1 MPLLELYS
9 GAGGSMA
16 TQGIEEVT
24 ENAIRAVARDCGSLS
39 MECSDV
45 AGYVKGV
52 GQRIGEHL
60 KMLDQLEEVTTRL
73 LGDQARVS
81 DSTDEA
87 RLLSEQ
93 AKAKLD
99 AGREAIEGTIQGFKG
114 LTDLIVQLGERMA
127 GFASAMSQ
135 VQTVSSTIETI
146 ARKTNM
152 LALNATIEAARAGDA
167 GRSFAVVA
175 AEVKKL
181 AHDTRAATSQIASTI
196 GELTREAGAVTTEIK
211 TGVERSRAA
220 QSGFGTI
227 SETVREVTEIVGMV
241 DRQTEGI
248 AHSTSMIQTSVDRVK
263 AGLTDFAGDAR
274 ANGSELLS
282 AQKRLAHLEMLSN
295 TMLDTLA
302 NSGAEIDDTPFILK
316 AQEALPR
323 RSRPR
328 SSRRSTRAKSASRT
342 CSTATTRSIEG
353 TNPVQYEVRFNDA
366 ADQRC
371 PPDPRPHQ
379 GRRQPHHRLGDR
391 RHERLS
397 ADPPFRA
404 QPPAG
409 TRSGVERRALPQQ
422 AHHHRRPD
430 PHGARK
436 RPAGDARDLPDGAGR
451 QVDPGEERLR
461 SVVDQGPPLGQFR
474 ARVPRRLNLARRTA
488 PTRFTYAGHKPRLY
502 ALALGPTAHRLRL
515 QRARTRGQEWRST
528 GPSTSSRSAL
538 PKRS

>member
-1 MPLLELYS
+1 
-9 GAGGSMA
+9 MA

-45 AGYVKGV
+45 AGYVSGV
-52 GQRIGEHL
+52 STRIGEHL
-60 KMLDQLEEVTTRL
+60 KVLDQLEDVTNRL
-73 LGDQARVS
+73 LSDQARVS

-93 AKAKLD
+93 AKAKLE
-99 AGREAIEGTIQGFKG
+99 AGRDAIEGTIAGFKG

-127 GFASAMSQ
+127 GFASAMNQ
-135 VQTVSSTIETI
+135 VQMVSSTIETI

-211 TGVERSRAA
+211 SGVERSRAA

-227 SETVREVTEIVGMV
+227 SETVREVSEIVGMV

-274 ANGSELLS
+274 ANGTELQT
-282 AQKRLAHLEMLSN
+282 AQKRLAHLELLSN

-316 AQEALPR
+316 AQEVGHQIMAAIDQAIDSGELSLEDAFDR
-323 RSRPR
+323 DY
-328 SSRRSTRAKSASRT
+328 KMV
-342 CSTATTRSIEG
+342 EG
-353 TNPVQYEVRFNDA
+353 SNPVQYDVRFNPA
-366 ADQRC
+366 ADKYVRPILDRTKGADGRIIGSAIGDMNGYLPTHLSERSLPQG
-371 PPDPRPHQ
+371 PDPVWNDEHCRNKRILIDDTTRAALASDKPATLATYRMELGDKFIPVKNVFVPLHFK
-379 GRRQPHHRLGDR
+379 GRRWGNFEL
-391 RHERLS
+391 
-397 ADPPFRA
+397 AY
-404 QPPAG
+404 
-409 TRSGVERRALPQQ
+409 
-422 AHHHRRPD
+422 
-430 PHGARK
+430 
-436 RPAGDARDLPDGAGR
+436 RDD
-451 QVDPGEERLR
+451 
-461 SVVDQGPPLGQFR
+461 
-474 ARVPRRLNLARRTA
+474 
-488 PTRFTYAGHKPRLY
+488 
-502 ALALGPTAHRLRL
+502 
-515 QRARTRGQEWRST
+515 
-528 GPSTSSRSAL
+528 
-538 PKRS
+538 

>member
-1 MPLLELYS
+1 M
-9 GAGGSMA
+9 
-16 TQGIEEVT
+16 
-24 ENAIRAVARDCGSLS
+24 
-39 MECSDV
+39 
-45 AGYVKGV
+45 
-52 GQRIGEHL
+52 

-93 AKAKLD
+93 AKAKLE
-99 AGREAIEGTIQGFKG
+99 AGREAIDGTIDGFKG

-196 GELTREAGAVTTEIK
+196 GELTREASAVTTEIK

-227 SETVREVTEIVGMV
+227 SETVREVSEIVGMV

-263 AGLTDFAGDAR
+263 AGLTDFAADAR
-274 ANGSELLS
+274 ENGKELLT
-282 AQKRLAHLEMLSN
+282 AEKRLVHLELLSN

-302 NSGAEIDDTPFILK
+302 NSGAEIDDTPFILR
-316 AQEALPR
+316 AQETCR
-323 RSRPR
+323 RIQLEIEKAIDAGETSLDDVFDQNYRM
-328 SSRRSTRAKSASRT
+328 
-342 CSTATTRSIEG
+342 IEG
-353 TNPVQYEVRFNDA
+353 SNPVQYDTRFNET
-366 ADQRC
+366 ADRHVRPILDSSENSDGRIIGC
-371 PPDPRPHQ
+371 AIGDMNGYLPTHLSKRSHPPGADPVWNDEHCRNRRILIDDTTRMALASDKPATLATYRMELGEKFIPVKNVFVPLWIK
-379 GRRQPHHRLGDR
+379 GRRWGNFEL
-391 RHERLS
+391 
-397 ADPPFRA
+397 AY
-404 QPPAG
+404 
-409 TRSGVERRALPQQ
+409 
-422 AHHHRRPD
+422 
-430 PHGARK
+430 
-436 RPAGDARDLPDGAGR
+436 RDD
-451 QVDPGEERLR
+451 
-461 SVVDQGPPLGQFR
+461 
-474 ARVPRRLNLARRTA
+474 
-488 PTRFTYAGHKPRLY
+488 
-502 ALALGPTAHRLRL
+502 
-515 QRARTRGQEWRST
+515 
-528 GPSTSSRSAL
+528 
-538 PKRS
+538 

>member
-1 MPLLELYS
+1 
-9 GAGGSMA
+9 MA
-16 TQGIEEVT
+16 TQGIEQVT

-52 GQRIGEHL
+52 SERIGEHM

-73 LGDQARVS
+73 MSDQARVS

-93 AKAKLD
+93 AKAKLE
-99 AGREAIEGTIQGFKG
+99 AGREAIDGTIDGFKG
-114 LTDLIVQLGERMA
+114 LTELIVQLGERMA
-127 GFASAMSQ
+127 GFAAAMNQ

-196 GELTREAGAVTTEIK
+196 GELTREASAVTTEIK

-220 QSGFGTI
+220 QGGFGMI
-227 SETVREVTEIVGMV
+227 NETVREVSEIVGMV

-263 AGLTDFAGDAR
+263 AGLTDFAADAR
-274 ANGSELLS
+274 DNGKELLT
-282 AQKRLAHLEMLSN
+282 AEKRLGHLEMLSN

-316 AQEALPR
+316 AQETCRQIEAAIE
-323 RSRPR
+323 RSIDAGEI
-328 SSRRSTRAKSASRT
+328 STDDVFDRDYQV
-342 CSTATTRSIEG
+342 IEG
-353 TNPVQYEVRFNDA
+353 TNPVQYAVRFNDA
-366 ADQRC
+366 ADRLVRPILDRNEASDGRIIGCAIGDMNGYLPTHLSKRSHPQG
-371 PPDPRPHQ
+371 PDPVWNDEHCRNRRILIDDTTRMALASERPATLATY
-379 GRRQPHHRLGDR
+379 RMELGDKYI
-391 RHERLS
+391 
-397 ADPPFRA
+397 PVKNVF
-404 QPPAG
+404 
-409 TRSGVERRALPQQ
+409 V
-422 AHHHRRPD
+422 
-430 PHGARK
+430 
-436 RPAGDARDLPDGAGR
+436 
-451 QVDPGEERLR
+451 
-461 SVVDQGPPLGQFR
+461 PLWI
-474 ARVPRRLNLARRTA
+474 
-488 PTRFTYAGHKPRLY
+488 
-502 ALALGPTAHRLRL
+502 
-515 QRARTRGQEWRST
+515 RGQRWGNFELAYRDD
-528 GPSTSSRSAL
+528 
-538 PKRS
+538 

>member
-1 MPLLELYS
+1 
-9 GAGGSMA
+9 MA
-16 TQGIEEVT
+16 TQGIEEIT

-45 AGYVKGV
+45 AGYVNGV

-73 LGDQARVS
+73 LSDQARVS

-99 AGREAIEGTIQGFKG
+99 AGREAIEGTIDGFKG
-114 LTDLIVQLGERMA
+114 LTELIVQLGERMA
-127 GFASAMSQ
+127 GFATAMSQ

-220 QSGFGTI
+220 QGGFSTI
-227 SETVREVTEIVGMV
+227 SDTVREVSEIVGMV

-263 AGLTDFAGDAR
+263 AGLTDFAADAR
-274 ANGSELLS
+274 DNGKELLT
-282 AQKRLAHLEMLSN
+282 AEKRLAHLEMLSN

-316 AQEALPR
+316 AQE
-323 RSRPR
+323 
-328 SSRRSTRAKSASRT
+328 T
-342 CSTATTRSIEG
+342 CRQIQAAVEHAIDSGELTVDDVFDRDYQVVEG
-353 TNPVQYEVRFNDA
+353 TNPVQYATRFNDA
-366 ADQRC
+366 ADRLIRPILDRTDGSDSRVIACAIGDLNGYLPTHLSKRSHPQG
-371 PPDPRPHQ
+371 PDPVWNDEHCRNKRILIDDTTRMALASDRPATLATYRMELGDKYIPVKNAFVPLWIK
-379 GRRQPHHRLGDR
+379 GRRWGNFEL
-391 RHERLS
+391 
-397 ADPPFRA
+397 AY
-404 QPPAG
+404 
-409 TRSGVERRALPQQ
+409 
-422 AHHHRRPD
+422 
-430 PHGARK
+430 
-436 RPAGDARDLPDGAGR
+436 RDD
-451 QVDPGEERLR
+451 
-461 SVVDQGPPLGQFR
+461 
-474 ARVPRRLNLARRTA
+474 
-488 PTRFTYAGHKPRLY
+488 
-502 ALALGPTAHRLRL
+502 
-515 QRARTRGQEWRST
+515 
-528 GPSTSSRSAL
+528 
-538 PKRS
+538 

>member
-1 MPLLELYS
+1 
-9 GAGGSMA
+9 MA
-16 TQGIEEVT
+16 TQGIEQIT

-52 GQRIGEHL
+52 SERIGEHM
-60 KMLDQLEEVTTRL
+60 KVLDQLEEVTTRL
-73 LGDQARVS
+73 MSDQARVS

-93 AKAKLD
+93 AKAKLE
-99 AGREAIEGTIQGFKG
+99 AGREAIDGTIDGFKG
-114 LTDLIVQLGERMA
+114 LTELIVQLGERMA
-127 GFASAMSQ
+127 GFASAMNQ
-135 VQTVSSTIETI
+135 VQSVSSTIETI

-227 SETVREVTEIVGMV
+227 SDTVREVSEIVGLV

-263 AGLTDFAGDAR
+263 AGLTDFAADAR
-274 ANGSELLS
+274 DNGKELLT
-282 AQKRLAHLEMLSN
+282 AEKRLGHLELLSN

-316 AQEALPR
+316 AQETCRQIQAAIE
-323 RSRPR
+323 
-328 SSRRSTRAKSASRT
+328 RAITEGEISIDDVFDRDYQV
-342 CSTATTRSIEG
+342 IEG
-353 TNPVQYEVRFNDA
+353 TNPVQYAVRFNDA
-366 ADQRC
+366 ADRLVRPILDQNENSDSRIIGC
-371 PPDPRPHQ
+371 AIGDMNGYLPTHLSKRSHPQGPDPVWNDEHCRNRRILIDDTTRMALASERPATLATY
-379 GRRQPHHRLGDR
+379 RMELGDKYIPVKNVFVPLWVKGQR
-391 RHERLS
+391 WGNFEL
-397 ADPPFRA
+397 AY
-404 QPPAG
+404 
-409 TRSGVERRALPQQ
+409 
-422 AHHHRRPD
+422 
-430 PHGARK
+430 
-436 RPAGDARDLPDGAGR
+436 RDD
-451 QVDPGEERLR
+451 
-461 SVVDQGPPLGQFR
+461 
-474 ARVPRRLNLARRTA
+474 
-488 PTRFTYAGHKPRLY
+488 
-502 ALALGPTAHRLRL
+502 
-515 QRARTRGQEWRST
+515 
-528 GPSTSSRSAL
+528 
-538 PKRS
+538 